1 MNTKTMRDDILIKFM
16 QEVSNQLG
24 TFSAELKEI
33 NRRLDD
39 GSLRMEDSDKY
50 HEIVQK
56 EIAMLKES
64 DKQHSETIR
73 SMKSELQPV
82 VEFGKTLNNNRKFV
96 IYVATFVSAM
106 GIIIGAIVVGIEKV
120 RGN

>member
-50 HEIVQK
+50 HEIVQN
-56 EIAMLKES
+56 EIAMLKEN
-64 DKQHSETIR
+64 DKQHSATIS

-96 IYVATFVSAM
+96 I
-106 GIIIGAIVVGIEKV
+106 
-120 RGN
+120 